1 MDNVI
6 IYDAISG
13 VDGKA
18 DTLISQTEYNGGGI
32 NSLKTDMTA
41 VKADLDVLKNKGVV
55 KSGQNGEVDREVGAE
70 TFTIPIST
78 VDPNKTLLFHDFY
91 TTSSGNFKPSVGSVK
106 LNPTNIT
113 LTTVYNGPIYSGE
126 IHGTWRL
133 IELY

>member
-55 KSGQNGEVDREVGAE
+55 KSGQSGEIDREVGAE

-78 VDPNKTLLFHDFY
+78 IDPNKTLLFQDFY
-91 TTSSGNFKPSVGSVK
+91 TTSTGNFKPSVGSVK

-113 LTTVYNGPIYSGE
+113 VTTVYDGPIYSGE

-133 IELY
+133 IEFY